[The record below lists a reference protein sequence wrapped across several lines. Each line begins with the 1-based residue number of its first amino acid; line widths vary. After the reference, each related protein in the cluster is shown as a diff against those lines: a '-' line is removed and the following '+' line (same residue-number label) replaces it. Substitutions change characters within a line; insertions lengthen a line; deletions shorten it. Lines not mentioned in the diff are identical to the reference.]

1 MNLLE
6 IIIKLNGQEIGKS
19 TTILSESLQAPV
31 IIQPELPIRLTN
43 SELKVAHLI
52 AMAMTTKAISEALGV
67 SYRHV
72 DNVRR
77 AIRKKMGL
85 ERGQSINQELAKY
98 RLPANQITL

>member
-6 IIIKLNGQEIGKS
+6 IIVKLNGQEIGKS
-19 TTILSESLQAPV
+19 TTILPDSLQVPG
-31 IIQPELPIRLTN
+31 IIKPELPFKLTN

-52 AMAMTTKAISEALGV
+52 AKAMTTKAISEALGV

-98 RLPANQITL
+98 KLPDIQIAP